1 MEKAQSP
8 NDLPKFIFSIIAILL
23 MIAAC
28 FWVLK
33 PFILGF
39 LWAGMVV
46 IATWPLFKKVE
57 TKLWH
62 KKWLASLAMTLL
74 VILLFV
80 IPFAILIGSIL
91 QNSGPLIEWAKSP
104 TDIRLPELLWL
115 KTIPFIGN
123 KLYYGWHTLVAN
135 GGNTLIAKLQPYVG
149 EATSWFLAQAINA
162 GRFMFHLIV
171 MLLFSAL
178 LYLKGENVLLS
189 IRHFAVRLAGT
200 RGDTAI
206 LLAGQSI
213 RAVALGVVVTAL
225 IQAITS
231 GIGLALADI
240 PYAAILTILIF
251 VCCVAQ
257 LGPLLIM
264 IPTIIWLFWS
274 GDTTWAIIMIIW
286 STVVATMDGVLRPLL
301 IKMGANL
308 SIILILIGVI
318 GGILSFGVIGL
329 FIGPVVLAVSHNLLT
344 AWMSEV
350 TKPAKLAKN
359 LSKVSLYKKDP

>member
-1 MEKAQSP
+1 MEKVQSP
-8 NDLPKFIFSIIAILL
+8 STNDLPKFIFSIIAILL
-23 MIAAC
+23 MITAC

-39 LWAGMVV
+39 LWAGMLV
-46 IATWPLFKKVE
+46 IATWPLFKKIE
-57 TKLWH
+57 SKLWH
-62 KKWLASLAMTLL
+62 KRWLASIVMTLL
-74 VILLFV
+74 IILLFV
-80 IPFAILIGSIL
+80 VPFAILIVSII
-91 QNSGPLIEWAKSP
+91 QNSGSLIEWAKLP
-104 TDIRLPELLWL
+104 AEIRLPELLWL
-115 KTIPFIGN
+115 KTLPFIGN
-123 KLYYGWHTLVAN
+123 KLFYGWHTLLAN
-135 GGNTLIAKLQPYVG
+135 GGNALIGKLQPYVG

-162 GRFMFHLIV
+162 GRFIFHLIV

-178 LYLKGENVLLS
+178 LYLKGESLILN
-189 IRHFAVRLAGT
+189 IRHFAIRLAGT
-200 RGDTAI
+200 QGDIAI

-231 GIGLALADI
+231 GIGLTLADI
-240 PYAAILTILIF
+240 PYSEILTILIF

-264 IPTIIWLFWS
+264 VPSIIWLFWL
-274 GDTTWAIIMIIW
+274 GDTKWAIIMIIW
-286 STVVATMDGVLRPLL
+286 SIIVATMDGVLRPIL

-308 SIILILIGVI
+308 SMILIFIGVI

-344 AWMSEV
+344 AWMNQVS
-350 TKPAKLAKN
+350 KPSKLA
-359 LSKVSLYKKDP
+359 LLHPER

>member
-1 MEKAQSP
+1 M
-8 NDLPKFIFSIIAILL
+8 
-23 MIAAC
+23 C
-28 FWVLK
+28 
-33 PFILGF
+33 
-39 LWAGMVV
+39 
-46 IATWPLFKKVE
+46 E
-57 TKLWH
+57 TRV
-62 KKWLASLAMTLL
+62 L

-80 IPFAILIGSIL
+80 IPFAILIGSII

-104 TDIRLPELLWL
+104 TEIRLPELLWL
-115 KTIPFIGN
+115 KNRPFIGN
-123 KLYYGWHTLVAN
+123 KLFYGWHTLVAN

-162 GRFMFHLIV
+162 GRFVFHLVV

-178 LYLKGENVLLS
+178 LYLQGESVILS
-189 IRHFAVRLAGT
+189 IRHFAIRLAGT

-264 IPTIIWLFWS
+264 VPSIVWLFWS
-274 GDTTWAIIMIIW
+274 GNTSWAIIMIVW
-286 STVVATMDGVLRPLL
+286 SIIVATMDGVLRPIL
-301 IKMGANL
+301 IRMGANL
-308 SIILILIGVI
+308 SMILILIGVI
-318 GGILSFGVIGL
+318 GGILSFSVIGL

-344 AWMSEV
+344 AWMNEV
-350 TKPAKLAKN
+350 SKPAKLSNN
-359 LSKVSLYKKDP
+359 LTKSNLYKKDP

>member
-1 MEKAQSP
+1 MEKAQFP

-23 MIAAC
+23 MIIAC

-46 IATWPLFKKVE
+46 IATWPLFKKIE
-57 TKLWH
+57 SKLWH
-62 KKWLASLAMTLL
+62 KKWLATIAMTLI

-80 IPFAILIGSIL
+80 IPFAILIGSII

-104 TDIRLPELLWL
+104 TEIRLPELLWL
-115 KTIPFIGN
+115 KNLPFIGN
-123 KLYYGWHTLVAN
+123 TLFYGWHTLVAN

-162 GRFMFHLIV
+162 GRFVFHLVV

-178 LYLKGENVLLS
+178 LYLQGESVILN
-189 IRHFAVRLAGT
+189 IRHFAIRLAGT
-200 RGDTAI
+200 RGDPAI

-264 IPTIIWLFWS
+264 VPSIVSLFWS
-274 GDTTWAIIMIIW
+274 GNTSWAIIMIVW
-286 STVVATMDGVLRPLL
+286 SIIVATMDGVLRPIL
-301 IKMGANL
+301 IRMGANL
-308 SIILILIGVI
+308 SMILILIGVI

-344 AWMSEV
+344 AWMNEV
-350 TKPAKLAKN
+350 SKPAKLANN
-359 LSKVSLYKKDP
+359 LTKSNLYKKDS